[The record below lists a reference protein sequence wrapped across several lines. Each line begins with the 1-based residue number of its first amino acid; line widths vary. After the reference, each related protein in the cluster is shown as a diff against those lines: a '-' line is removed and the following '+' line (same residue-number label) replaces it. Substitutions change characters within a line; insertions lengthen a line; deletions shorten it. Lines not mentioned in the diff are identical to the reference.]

1 MADTQKLTIFYM
13 FIIVGS
19 FSISNATFI
28 SEHARM
34 YVDASLFMFR
44 NCRFEKIYQFGDS
57 MSDTGNIVIENK
69 KKEAS
74 NRLPY
79 GETFFGRPTGRNSNG
94 LLMIDYI
101 AWAAGLNLLNPFND
115 KTANFDDGVNFAV
128 AGSTATAVEKLA
140 AQHINGNITTSSSL
154 GVQVDWMEEYLVKFC
169 KGDED
174 CGDKLKNS
182 LFIVGETGG
191 NDYNFALMARKTI
204 DKIKADVVPEVVE
217 TIINGTKRLINRGA
231 RKLMVPGNF
240 PVGCL
245 PIYLTLFQTKNS
257 TFDENGCLKE
267 YNELSMYHNMKLKE
281 ALDIL
286 QDEAPYTTIIYGDYY
301 NAYEWVYT
309 HAAELGFKSKQ
320 KACCGIGGKYNVG
333 FGKLCG
339 DPGVPVCPNPNNH
352 LNWDGVHPTQQ
363 TNMFLATWLI
373 TNMLPKLD
381 CY

>member
-1 MADTQKLTIFYM
+1 MASTQKLTIFYM
-13 FIIVGS
+13 CMVLAS
-19 FSISNATFI
+19 FSISHATFE
-28 SEHARM
+28 SQHARKM

-44 NCRFEKIYQFGDS
+44 NCGIKKIYQFGDS
-57 MSDTGNIVIENK
+57 MSDTGNIVIENN

-79 GETFFGRPTGRNSNG
+79 GETFF
-94 LLMIDYI
+94 
-101 AWAAGLNLLNPFND
+101 AWAAGLNFLNPFND
-115 KTANFDDGVNFAV
+115 KTANFDNGVNFAV

-140 AQHINGNITTSSSL
+140 AQHIHGNITTSSSL
-154 GVQVDWMEEYLVKFC
+154 DIQVNWMDEYLAKFC
-169 KGDED
+169 KGDAD
-174 CGDKLKNS
+174 CGDKQKSS

-191 NDYNFALMARKTI
+191 NDYNYALMARKTI
-204 DKIKADVVPEVVE
+204 DEIKTTVVPEVVE
-217 TIINGTKRLINRGA
+217 TIINGTTRLINRGA

-281 ALDIL
+281 ALDNL
-286 QDEAPYTTIIYGDYY
+286 QEEAAYTTIIYGDYY
-301 NAYEWVYT
+301 NAYEWVYK
-309 HAAELGFKSKQ
+309 HAANLGFKSLQ

-339 DPGVPVCPNPNNH
+339 DPGVPVCPNPNKY

-373 TNMLPKLD
+373 SNMLPKLD